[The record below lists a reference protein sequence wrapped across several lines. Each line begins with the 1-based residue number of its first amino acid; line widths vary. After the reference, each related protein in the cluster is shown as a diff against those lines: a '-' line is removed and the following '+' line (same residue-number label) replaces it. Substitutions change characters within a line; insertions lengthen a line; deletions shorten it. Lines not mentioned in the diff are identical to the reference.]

1 MAVGSKTAKMITM
14 AKYARRCGISRQAV
28 SKMALAGTI
37 PVHGERR
44 LIDPVEADL
53 ARDAARTRV
62 KMANG
67 EANASSLKHRKAR
80 AAREES
86 NAKLAQ
92 LEYEIA
98 VKRVLPKASV
108 ERAMVEASRVIAR
121 QIDGLVAEVDNIEAA
136 YRDNGTRGIRL
147 HLKKCVRDMR
157 QGIADELTETADK
170 IMKAG
175 GNDG

>member
-1 MAVGSKTAKMITM
+1 MTRATKLMTQSE
-14 AKYARRCGISRQAV
+14 YARHAGISRQGV
-28 SKMALAGTI
+28 SKMVMAGTI

-44 LIDPVEADL
+44 LIDPAEADL

-62 KMANG
+62 NMANG
-67 EANASSLKHRKAR
+67 ASNASSLKHRKAR

-108 ERAMVEASRVIAR
+108 EMALVEASRVIAR
-121 QIDGLVAEVDNIEAA
+121 QIDGLVSEVDNLEAA
-136 YRDNGTRGIRL
+136 YRANGTKGMRL
-147 HLKKCVRDMR
+147 HIKKCVRDIR
-157 QGIADELTETADK
+157 QGIADALTESADAM
-170 IMKAG
+170 MK
-175 GNDG
+175 NDD